1 MEWGEVAR
9 WERCY
14 GGPRGVLVIGGDE
27 GQKGEEG
34 FKNSSQVSMWMVL
47 PYAKTGKSRL
57 GGGQS

>member
-1 MEWGEVAR
+1 MAR